1 LILADDE
8 NQDSQPDSNIKKINN
23 ELEPKIINPLSPLKP
38 QIKQKTP
45 IKTLKETPKSSIKT
59 PKSLNTEEIKEE
71 LKEEKSFIAEK
82 HQTEILT
89 QLKDST
95 KLKPLSHKN
104 YNPSTDAIFNKGEPV
119 PFCFLVTGFEEASKC
134 KGENSKEAQKTIM
147 SNIFRSVINLRPD
160 HLIMTYYLCILKTT
174 PDYVPSELG
183 VGNEILMKSISK
195 ITGRSEKQI
204 RDNFNKVNKS
214 HKNV

>member
-1 LILADDE
+1 M
-8 NQDSQPDSNIKKINN
+8 
-23 ELEPKIINPLSPLKP
+23 IIPQSPLKP
-38 QIKQKTP
+38 QITEKTP
-45 IKTLKETPKSSIKT
+45 KKAITKTSKSLKKT
-59 PKSLNTEEIKEE
+59 PKSPQTEEIKEE
-71 LKEEKSFIAEK
+71 LQEEKSFTADK
-82 HQTEILT
+82 DKPQSDILT

-104 YNPSTDAIFNKGEPV
+104 YNPSTDAIFNRGEPV
-119 PFCFLVTGFEEASKC
+119 PFCFLVTGFEEVSKC

-195 ITGRSEKQI
+195 ICGRSEKQI
-204 RDNFNKVNKS
+204 RDSFNKVNKY
-214 HKNV
+214 KNLL